1 LTAEGCTHV
10 AIESTGVYWKP
21 VFNILEGP
29 LSVILVNAR
38 DVKAVPGRKTDV
50 RDCEWLADLLRHGLL
65 KASFIPPLEI
75 GELRELTRYRQTL
88 VKEHT
93 ALANRIQKLIESA
106 NIKLG
111 QVATDVLGASGRQML
126 RALADG
132 EEDVEVLVE
141 MARSSLR
148 TKKPELRR
156 ALTSRLTPAQRFVLS
171 ELLGRVMENEAATA
185 RVNEQIAREVAEGT
199 DPFVSEAV
207 QLLQTIPGVGLR
219 VAEVIVSE
227 IGVDMTRFPSDAHLA
242 SWAGLCPGN
251 NESAGKRRSTQT
263 TKGSPYLRAAL
274 TQAAWAVAHEGYVS
288 GGAVPS
294 AGPAHGAEEGIGG
307 GGAQPARDRLPCT
320 GAACRLSRTGR
331 RLLRP
336 AAAPDATAAA
346 HQEAREDG
354 AEGDGGAAAKCSI
367 INHLQPHFH
376 SSSYLLV
383 RREAFVASGR
393 PRTRCEGASAAL
405 RLWVHDEREGGGRE
419 FSLTVIEVKSIN
431 IANIESIQRHVWKY
445 RDLYAA
451 QGNPFDQARRRLQG
465 CSDTAT
471 VRTGY
476 SATSPAVS

>member
-1 LTAEGCTHV
+1 MQVLYPCCCGIDIHAKTAVACLIKQGRRQTRTFSTMTDDLLRLSERLTAEGCTHV
-10 AIESTGVYWKP
+10 AIESTDVYWKP
-21 VFNILEGP
+21 AFNILEGP

-75 GELRELTRYRQTL
+75 RELRELTRYRQTL

-132 EEDVEVLVE
+132 EEDVEVLAE

-171 ELLGRVMENEAATA
+171 ELLGRVTEVEAATA

-207 QLLQTIPGVGLR
+207 RLLQTIPGVGLR
-219 VAEVIVSE
+219 VAEVVVSE
-227 IGVDMTRFPSDAHLA
+227 IGVDMTRFPTDAHLA

-274 TQAAWAVAHEGYVS
+274 TQAAWAVAHTKQTYLAAQYHRLARRMGRKKALV
-288 GGAVPS
+288 AV
-294 AGPAHGAEEGIGG
+294 AH
-307 GGAQPARDRLPCT
+307 
-320 GAACRLSRTGR
+320 S
-331 RLLRP
+331 
-336 AAAPDATAAA
+336 
-346 HQEAREDG
+346 
-354 AEGDGGAAAKCSI
+354 
-367 INHLQPHFH
+367 
-376 SSSYLLV
+376 LLV
-383 RREAFVASGR
+383 IVYHVIDRRADYRELGGDYFDRQQHQTQQQRLIKRLERMGLRVTVEAL
-393 PRTRCEGASAAL
+393 P
-405 RLWVHDEREGGGRE
+405 
-419 FSLTVIEVKSIN
+419 N
-431 IANIESIQRHVWKY
+431 
-445 RDLYAA
+445 AA
-451 QGNPFDQARRRLQG
+451 Q
-465 CSDTAT
+465 STT
-471 VRTGY
+471 
-476 SATSPAVS
+476 